1 MIINLVVAAS
11 LNNVIG
17 KDNQLLWRL
26 PNDMAFFKNITWG
39 MPVIMGR
46 KTYGSLGKPL
56 KGRTNIVVSHNHGLN
71 IPGVKI
77 AAGLKE
83 AIVLAEEEGVKQCF
97 VIGGGEIYKQAMPLA
112 QRIYLTRVQTV
123 IEGDAFFPPIDE
135 ALWGKTDQADFNAD
149 NQHAYA
155 YCFEVWER
163 KPS

>member
-1 MIINLVVAAS
+1 MIINLVAAAS

-46 KTYGSLGKPL
+46 KTFESLGKPL
-56 KGRTNIVVSHNHGLN
+56 KGRTNIVVSHNPGLR
-71 IPGVKI
+71 IPGVRI
-77 AAGLKE
+77 AHGLKE
-83 AIVLAEEEGVKQCF
+83 ALALAEEESVKQCF
-97 VIGGGEIYKQAMPLA
+97 VIGGGEIYRQAMPLA
-112 QRIYLTRVQTV
+112 RRIYLTRVCAEM
-123 IEGDAFFPPIDE
+123 EGDAFFPAIDE
-135 ALWGKTDQADFNAD
+135 TLWSKTGQTDFDAD

-155 YCFEVWER
+155 YRFEVWER